1 MAKSK
6 QALFREGRLDALKTA
21 LTGYYTSEKTRLT
34 NEAKVLDAILNG
46 RTAGAGIQ
54 KSSTETVS
62 KVAESDLAAYLRG
75 S

>member
-1 MAKSK
+1 MAKSA
-6 QALFREGRLDALKTA
+6 QAQFRDGRLDALKAA
-21 LTGYYTSEKTRLT
+21 LKSYYTTEKVRLT
-34 NEAKVLDAILNG
+34 NEATVLNAVLSG

-54 KSSTETVS
+54 KSSTEIVS